1 MGFNMVRKLTKIESE
16 RWYYWT
22 DKLGLLVWQDFPSIS
37 NMAKI
42 EREDKGELCQG
53 NTPLQWMEQ
62 QGITPA
68 SFSGLSQ

>member
-1 MGFNMVRKLTKIESE
+1 MRQGIATSPDKRKCPESE

-42 EREDKGELCQG
+42 EKEDKENFEREYTQ
-53 NTPLQWMEQ
+53 
-62 QGITPA
+62 
-68 SFSGLSQ
+68 